1 MQAPTTYW
9 QRHVQSVIRYGSFRK
24 YKNFIKSYYFYL
36 KGQVKIS
43 SLPSFLK
50 IEISRFCDVN
60 CKFCFA
66 YKADIMYPLHDYKKL
81 IDQFKE
87 YVFLVSLYDIGEPLH
102 HPDVIECIRYAHENK
117 MGTVISTSL
126 SINKDDAFWY
136 SLITSG
142 LDRLIVAIDGIT
154 AKSYNEYRR
163 NGKFDLVI
171 LNLKKILELKK
182 STKSKIFIEWQM
194 VDFEWNRSEQKAAKK
209 KAYELGCNNFRII
222 AEATIPRKNQDNDD
236 VTRKRNCLLPYI
248 LFFVTAKNEV
258 KLCFKIYH
266 HDMHIGSLSHHSFA
280 EIWNGAEIARV
291 RDPQKIIHRIG
302 CNKCRE

>member
-1 MQAPTTYW
+1 MFKRVSYW
-9 QRHVQSVIRYGSFRK
+9 QRHVNSIIRYGTFRK
-24 YKNFIKSYYFYL
+24 YINFIKSYYFYL
-36 KGQVKIS
+36 KGKAKIS

-60 CKFCFA
+60 CKFCFVD
-66 YKADIMYPLHDYKKL
+66 KVDIMYPMHDYKKL
-81 IDQFKE
+81 IDQFKD
-87 YVFLVSLYDIGEPLH
+87 YAFLVSLYDIGEPLH
-102 HPDVIECIRYAHENK
+102 HPDVIECIRYAHTNK

-136 SLITSG
+136 ELVTSG
-142 LDRLIVAIDGIT
+142 LDVLIVAIDGIT

-163 NGKFDLVI
+163 NGQFDLVI
-171 LNLKKILELKK
+171 LNLKKILELQK

-194 VDFEWNRSEQKAAKK
+194 VDFEWNRSEQKAAEKM
-209 KAYELGCNNFRII
+209 AYEFGCNNFRII
-222 AEATIPRKNQDNDD
+222 AEATQPRKCQDNDD
-236 VTRKRNCLLPYI
+236 AIRKRNCLLPYI

-258 KLCFKIYH
+258 RLCYKIYH

-291 RDPQKIIHRIG
+291 RDPEQIIHRVG